1 MNSATS
7 TLEVRLMRVFDRV
20 VDRPKPSLPWPD
32 PEASIGIFY
41 RTLGRHQCWEMRGHA
56 REAYLRL
63 AGGIKSHLERHGD
76 IISATVIWAA
86 YMVGKTKQCASP
98 TVFFCSKNPR
108 ARKAVR
114 NEIDGS
120 GLLASYPG
128 FRTGDCTRP
137 PHLDQMRQLAM
148 GDSDAADEHSADGDT
163 TCYNPM
169 GRRIHVIRSTDD
181 ELAAP
186 ATIGAIL
193 KSDEWLYFTT
203 AAHAFG
209 EFGDDVFECGSPTD
223 SAFEWDIEDDQDESL
238 VPGVRSSAAYLSPGT
253 KSTKADGEFRI
264 IRDVDFFHKED
275 VKFSSANR
283 RESFLDYC
291 LIKVDQ
297 HDPRLFHG
305 TPSANFCYHD
315 ILPRG
320 VASEGPLDGKVIA
333 YTGSKGAING
343 NLSGTPVFI
352 TLTGG
357 RVTQELW
364 TVHFDDILENGDCGS
379 MVIGA
384 SSGNLEGHIIAGD
397 TDNGSALIV
406 PAYQMLKDVQLRF
419 DSSIRLLTVEH
430 CFGLAQRVTND
441 DASSVQ
447 GPVVDATVDDV
458 AAEESGSRQTSDD
471 WAADLTKRLRR
482 MLSEKRMAKLKTWN
496 ITKSQRVGY
505 RHLSHYDMN
514 SGRARRSSAGF
525 SHSPAS
531 GLSPVRDSSLSGY
544 PFSPENM
551 RPADIQ
557 AALSRYDREAPMA
570 TIDLYRTKANPY
582 AFSRPPSPVR
592 GVGRDHSRSRGRS
605 DPTFDENDVSLIEQL
620 YQMERN
626 MVHAPPTKAEDP
638 VGATQSQ
645 DARAF
650 PSQSKMEAAAQ
661 PYTARDSSGSNTS
674 QQVAPSRS
682 SPVRHSL
689 VDASGDISSTATA
702 PPQTLHLTNIPR
714 EPLSP
719 TTYKDLRFRRLLI
732 SLSNSPCNWED
743 PALLDAA
750 LANIPLGHIYREAQ
764 AKADALQAVA
774 SLLGNDAKPAWGHQD
789 CVIRAL
795 MTWFKR
801 DFFQWVN
808 NPRCPVCESPTTARG
823 MVPPTVGESTRGA
836 TRVELYQCSNTM
848 CQAHERFPRYN
859 DAFVLLETRR
869 GRVGEWTT
877 CFTMLCRALG
887 SRVRLVWSAEDHV
900 WTEVYSVHQ
909 QRWVHVDVAEGAWDK
924 PMLYTQEW
932 GKMLSYCI
940 AFSVDGCCD
949 VTRRYVCDPDIR
961 MYGNPRTKCAEE
973 VLWHITR
980 EITAMRRSDRN
991 VQELLSLRAEDQREE
1006 LALQRLAIEALVTR
1020 MLDEYDGR
1028 PRHSIKGHTTKHSQ
1042 ASQRI
1047 GGEKAAAV
1055 IDESQRRARF
1065 GNQF

>member
-32 PEASIGIFY
+32 PEASIGILY

-76 IISATVIWAA
+76 IVSATVIWAA

-98 TVFFCSKNPR
+98 TVLFCSKDSR

-148 GDSDAADEHSADGDT
+148 GDSNIAGEHSADSDT

-169 GRRIHVIRSTDD
+169 GRRIHVKSTDGW
-181 ELAAP
+181 AAP
-186 ATIGAIL
+186 ATVGAIV
-193 KSDEWLYFTT
+193 KSGELLYFTT
-203 AAHAFG
+203 AAHAFD
-209 EFGDDVFECGSPTD
+209 EFEDDLFECESPTD
-223 SAFEWDIEDDQDESL
+223 SAFEWDIDDDQDESL
-238 VPGVRSSAAYLSPGT
+238 VPDV
-253 KSTKADGEFRI
+253 DGE
-264 IRDVDFFHKED
+264 DLNHGDTSFFNKED
-275 VKFSSANR
+275 VRFSSANR
-283 RESFLDYC
+283 RESCLDYC
-291 LIKVDQ
+291 LIELKQQDL
-297 HDPRLFHG
+297 RLCHG
-305 TPSANFCYHD
+305 NPSANSCYHD

-320 VASEGPLDGKVIA
+320 VASEGPLEGEVLA
-333 YTGSKGAING
+333 YTGSKGAIQG
-343 NLSGTPVFI
+343 KLSGTPAFM
-352 TLTGG
+352 TLAGG
-357 RVTQELW
+357 HITQELW
-364 TVHFDDILENGDCGS
+364 TVHLDDTLENGDCGS

-397 TDNGSALIV
+397 PDSGSALIV
-406 PAYQMLKDVQLRF
+406 PAYQMLKDVQLGF

-430 CFGLAQRVTND
+430 CSELEQSVPHYTSSAQDPADGAITD
-441 DASSVQ
+441 DIAV
-447 GPVVDATVDDV
+447 G
-458 AAEESGSRQTSDD
+458 ESGRRQTSDD
-471 WAADLTKRLRR
+471 WAADVTKRFRR
-482 MLSEKRMAKLKTWN
+482 MLSEKRMAKLKIWH
-496 ITKSQRVGY
+496 ITKSQSVKY
-505 RHLSHYDMN
+505 RPLSQYDMY
-514 SGRARRSSAGF
+514 SGRPRRSSAGF

-531 GLSPVRDSSLSGY
+531 GLSPVPNRSPFGQQ
-544 PFSPENM
+544 FSPETM

-570 TIDLYRTKANPY
+570 KIDLYRTKSNPY
-582 AFSRPPSPVR
+582 AFSRPPSPVL
-592 GVGRDHSRSRGRS
+592 GGGRDRSRSRGRS
-605 DPTFDENDVSLIEQL
+605 DPSFDEHDVSLIEQL

-626 MVHAPPTKAEDP
+626 MVHAPPMKVEE
-638 VGATQSQ
+638 

-650 PSQSKMEAAAQ
+650 SSRTEREAVAQSS
-661 PYTARDSSGSNTS
+661 TARDSSGSDPAG
-674 QQVAPSRS
+674 QVTPSRF
-682 SPVRHSL
+682 SPRSHPP
-689 VDASGDISSTATA
+689 VDVSGISSTTATTL
-702 PPQTLHLTNIPR
+702 PHTLHLTNIPR

-719 TTYKDLRFRRLLI
+719 TTNKDLRFRKLLM

-743 PALLDAA
+743 PVLLDAA
-750 LANIPLGHIYREAQ
+750 LAKIPLQYIYDQAQ
-764 AKADALQAVA
+764 AKVDALQAVA
-774 SLLGNDAKPAWGHQD
+774 SLLGKVAKPAWGHQD

-801 DFFQWVN
+801 EFFQWVN
-808 NPRCPVCESPTTARG
+808 NPRCPVCESTTTALG
-823 MVPPTVGESTRGA
+823 MIPPTVGESTRGA
-836 TRVELYQCSNTM
+836 TRVELFRCSNTM

-909 QRWVHVDVAEGAWDK
+909 QRWVHVDVAEGAWDR
-924 PMLYTQEW
+924 PTLYTQEW
-932 GKMLSYCI
+932 GKKLSYCI

-949 VTRRYVCDPDIR
+949 VTRRYVRDPD

-980 EITAMRRSDRN
+980 EITAMRRTDRD
-991 VQELLSLRAEDQREE
+991 VQELLIIRAEDKREE
-1006 LALQRLAIEALVTR
+1006 LALQRLAIEALITR
-1020 MLDEYDGR
+1020 MLEEYDGR
-1028 PRHSIKGHTTKHSQ
+1028 PRHSIKGHVARRSE

-1055 IDESQRRARF
+1055 IEESQRRARF
-1065 GNQF
+1065 GSQF